1 MPTFAVSSAGYDDM
15 GLAAVIVIL
24 IYAATLAM
32 IVLLPE
38 ELLGEKSGWARF
50 WASFVAIVQMLVYA
64 LWG

>member
-1 MPTFAVSSAGYDDM
+1 M

-32 IVLLPE
+32 IVMLPKELIGE
-38 ELLGEKSGWARF
+38 ESGWVRF
-50 WASFVAIVQMLVYA
+50 WACFVAIVQMLVYA